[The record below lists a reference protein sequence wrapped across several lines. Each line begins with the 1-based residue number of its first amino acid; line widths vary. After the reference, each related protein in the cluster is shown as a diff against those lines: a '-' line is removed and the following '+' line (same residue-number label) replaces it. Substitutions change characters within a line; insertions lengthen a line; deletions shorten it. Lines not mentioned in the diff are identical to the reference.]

1 MVFYL
6 IFFVVVCGIL
16 TGIAIA
22 RKDAFPFSW
31 YPMYSAPHA
40 PEKVKMIRLG
50 LQAHDGAVSWWQS
63 RFYRY
68 PEYTGRRLL
77 QLQKAVEKAAG
88 NNVFITLERNKLLLE
103 VLRLIESEE
112 GSVRGYMA
120 FHIVERTV
128 NTNLEITD
136 RTVSVVSFSELRNGK
151 PA

>member
-6 IFFVVVCGIL
+6 IFFVLVCAILAGI
-16 TGIAIA
+16 TIA
-22 RKDAFPFSW
+22 RRDAFPFSW
-31 YPMYSAPHA
+31 YPMYAAPYA
-40 PEKVKMIRLG
+40 PENVKLIRLG
-50 LQAHDGAVSWWQS
+50 LQMHDGTVSWWQS

-77 QLQKAVEKAAG
+77 QLRKAAEKAG
-88 NNVFITLERNKLLLE
+88 TNVFITLERNKLLLE

-112 GSVRGYMA
+112 GSVKAYKA

-128 NTNLEITD
+128 NSSLEISDHTIE
-136 RTVSVVSFSELRNGK
+136 VVSFSELRNGK